1 MMGDFRKV
9 KVEERQPEN
18 EISEKANAQRLSQ
31 PYKLTI
37 DEQEQIL
44 VQAGIIIFVWKAGQN
59 WPVEYVSSNITQFG
73 YTPEDFYQKRI
84 LFAQIIHPDDLE
96 RITAEV
102 ARYSE
107 AAYSKF
113 DQNYR
118 IMTADGKVRWVKDHT
133 LVRRDHNG
141 VITHYQGIVSDVTE
155 SKQTEKALIESEMR
169 YRQMFEAHPTIRWLV
184 DPETQQLVDVNP
196 AAAQFYGYSREKMR
210 QMRVTDLN
218 VLSPDEIKAR
228 MSLAQS
234 KKRSYFEVP
243 HRLASGEIRL
253 VEIYAV
259 PINIGPRQLLYAV
272 IHDITE
278 RKKAEEALRQSNRQL
293 ALLNQAVADLN
304 STLELDRVLANI
316 LDEVR
321 FLLGVVACSIWLI
334 EPETNELVCR
344 QATEPHSQVVRGWR
358 LPPGEGVAGWV
369 VSNGRSLNIAN
380 AVEDERYY
388 NGVDKRTGM
397 ITRSLLCVP
406 LSHQQRVIGVIE
418 VMDTEAGRFNKTE
431 MSLIES
437 LAGTASA
444 AIENA
449 RLHQQLV
456 NHAAELEAHVAQRT
470 QELVAANQ
478 QLKELDR
485 LKTKLIEDISH
496 ELRTPVANL
505 SLYFDLLERGK
516 PEKRE
521 QYMGVLRI
529 KMQQLIRLTE
539 DVLHV
544 FRLDL
549 FKEGVVFQ
557 ALDLNQIVAE
567 RVSACRFQV
576 EEAGLQLVVA
586 LAQRPLPILA
596 EKRQIEQVITNLLLN
611 AINYTPAGS
620 VQVGTAVNQSQNEVC
635 LWVQDTGQG
644 ILPDDIPYIFDRF
657 YRGHNVAQQNKP
669 GTGLG
674 LSVVQDVVILHNGRI
689 EVDSEPERG
698 STFRIWLPLVAEN

>member
-1 MMGDFRKV
+1 MGDFRKV